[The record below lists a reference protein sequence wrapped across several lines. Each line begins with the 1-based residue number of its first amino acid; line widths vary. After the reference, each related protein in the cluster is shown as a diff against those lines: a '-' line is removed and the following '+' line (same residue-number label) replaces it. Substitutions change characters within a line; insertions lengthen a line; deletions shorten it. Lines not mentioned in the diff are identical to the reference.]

1 MNEDQADRRDTRQ
14 QPDPPQ
20 DPVARRERH
29 ARYAAG
35 QAIAAYHYRV
45 PLVAIRINPSADR
58 GEVDLWPVVTPTHDY
73 LWGRI
78 VVCLAGREAV
88 EAHAYAEHPP
98 IDARADSRWDYVPP
112 MTRTTGQTDDSLAWH
127 IIQAIHAP
135 LNARRNDL
143 YRAARQQ
150 AYALFLDPANRAA
163 LDVLARYLQERV
175 DITGMETSAIIG
187 SVIARSARPLSDQPT
202 RQSYTQ
208 RVQDDVAPLPET
220 VQ

>member
-1 MNEDQADRRDTRQ
+1 MSEEQAGQGDRRQRSN
-14 QPDPPQ
+14 PPR

-35 QAIAAYHYRV
+35 QAIAAYRYRV
-45 PLVAIRINPSADR
+45 PLVAIRINASADR
-58 GEVDLWPVVTPTHDY
+58 GEVDLWPVVAPTHDY

-88 EAHAYAEHPP
+88 EACEHAEHPP
-98 IDARADSRWDYVPP
+98 IDALPDSWWNYAPP
-112 MTRTTGQTDDSLAWH
+112 MTRMTEQTDDLLAWH

-135 LNARRNDL
+135 LRARRNDL
-143 YRAARQQ
+143 YRGTRQQ

-163 LDVLARYLQERV
+163 VDVLARHLQERV

-187 SVIARSARPLSDQPT
+187 SVIARRARPLSDQPT
-202 RQSYTQ
+202 RHPHLQP
-208 RVQDDVAPLPET
+208 VQDDAAPLPQA

>member
-1 MNEDQADRRDTRQ
+1 MSEEQASPGGTQER
-14 QPDPPQ
+14 PNPPG
-20 DPVARRERH
+20 DAVAGRERH

-45 PLVAIRINPSADR
+45 PLVAVLINANADR
-58 GEVDLWPVVTPTHDY
+58 GEVVLWPVVAPTHDY

-88 EAHAYAEHPP
+88 ASCEDTEPP
-98 IDARADSRWDYVPP
+98 PNDALPDSRWDYVPP
-112 MTRTTGQTDDSLAWH
+112 MTRTTGQTDDVLAWH

-150 AYALFLDPANRAA
+150 AYTLFLDPAHRAA
-163 LDVLARYLQERV
+163 LDVLARHLQERV

-187 SVIARSARPLSDQPT
+187 SVIARSARPLFDRLT
-202 RQSYTQ
+202 RQPHT
-208 RVQDDVAPLPET
+208 
-220 VQ
+220 